1 LRLVLTGGGTGGHIY
16 PALEVGREFDDVRY
30 LGSLR
35 GQEGKLCAA
44 RGIPFEGFAS
54 EPLWS
59 LRTPAGW
66 RALARLLQATRSAK
80 TALRRDR
87 PDAVFSTGGY
97 SAAPVVA
104 AARSLGV
111 PYVVHEG
118 NSMPGRVTRMFAPAA
133 SAVCCT
139 FRTTTAG
146 LKGAVRTGH
155 PVRRE
160 LREAARRREETPLGI
175 VLGGSQGAKYLNE
188 GVPKAAREVGG
199 LRWLHATGPGQFEA
213 SKEFAFEGYEMVPY
227 LEADRIAEAYAHTTL
242 AVARSGSTLAEFAAF
257 RIPSVLVPL
266 PTSADDHQRQN
277 AYEFEL
283 MGAATVCE
291 QGRGDLA
298 AAIRTWVENPEKR
311 ETAKNALAD
320 WDVPDATARLA
331 SIIREAARKNA

>member
-1 LRLVLTGGGTGGHIY
+1 MRIVLTGGGTGGHIY

-30 LGSLR
+30 LGSRR
-35 GQEGKLCAA
+35 GQEGRLCSA

-66 RALARLLQATRSAK
+66 RALVRLLRATGAAK
-80 TALRRDR
+80 GALRRER

-97 SAAPVVA
+97 SAAPVLA
-104 AARSLGV
+104 AARSLGI

-118 NSMPGRVTRMFAPAA
+118 NSMPGRVTRMFAPRAA
-133 SAVCCT
+133 AVLCT
-139 FRTTTAG
+139 FRTTTTG

-160 LREAARRREETPLGI
+160 LREASLGRRDEPLGI
-175 VLGGSQGAKYLNE
+175 VLGGSQGSQFLNE

-199 LRWLHATGPGQFEA
+199 LRWLHATGPTHYEA
-213 SKEFAFEGYEMVPY
+213 SKGLAFGGYEMVPY
-227 LEADRIAEAYAHTTL
+227 LEADQIADAYARATL

-291 QGRGDLA
+291 QGKGDLA
-298 AAIRTWVENPEKR
+298 AAIRAWVEDPARREAAKR
-311 ETAKNALAD
+311 ALAA
-320 WDVPDATARLA
+320 WDVPDATARIA
-331 SIIREAARKNA
+331 SIIKASARKDA